1 MSFMLWRILSAI
13 IVLFWA
19 AMMGLLIRD
28 TYFPDQS
35 RFAVVPPSF
44 VFDLFLAEAAAF
56 NNTLHLYHE
65 KEKIGHT
72 TFTIRKD
79 EEHAVPAVY
88 SVLASG
94 SLELPDEGKVVHDIT
109 YRLSGELTDGERWR
123 SLDLEFKST
132 SANLFATVVWKEGD
146 KLPAMEVKKD
156 GQLVMNTQFV
166 QTLMAVKGTLGGDYD
181 WLNQLTKVQEQAK
194 SVPLTARE
202 GVMDLAGK
210 QRRCYIVTLEVMQ
223 LEEVRW
229 YFTEVGELARIE
241 LPQGYRFIE
250 PMMHGLEKGINT
262 LQ

>member
-1 MSFMLWRILSAI
+1 MLWRILSAV

-19 AMMGLLIRD
+19 VMTGLIIRD

-35 RFAVVPPSF
+35 RFAVVPPRF
-44 VFDLFLAEAAAF
+44 VFDLFLAEAASF

-72 TFTIRKD
+72 TFTIRK
-79 EEHAVPAVY
+79 EGEMETPAVY

-94 SLELPDEGKVVHDIT
+94 TFTLPDPEKAGHDIT
-109 YRLSGELTDGERWR
+109 FRLTGELADGERWR
-123 SLDLEFKST
+123 GLDLELKST
-132 SANLFATVVWKEGD
+132 SADMLATVLWKEGD
-146 KLPAMEVKKD
+146 KLPAMEVKKG

-181 WLNQLTKVQEQAK
+181 WLSQLTKVQEQAK

-210 QRRCYIVTLEVMQ
+210 QRRCYIVTLKVMQ
-223 LEEVRW
+223 VEEVRW

-250 PMMHGLEKGINT
+250 PMMHGLEKGLNT